1 MNINYY
7 NTYELTHHGIQGQ
20 KWGVRHGPPYPLK
33 GGSYTAEIK
42 KKKYRKHFHNDA
54 NNKKHFDKIIKKDTE
69 LNTLSYD
76 KNRTKNTDMFFAAFD
91 KRDKDQYRSM
101 FNKKI
106 EQDVYDESGN
116 KIGSGS
122 FYKFQITNKIV
133 KDVKVASEDSGSKAF
148 KKLYSESRDF
158 YNFVNDQSR
167 MEGAFDKTRLKF
179 KGYRESMKALENI
192 RANGNNV
199 KEEDLNKIYRLFNY
213 IIPSDGKGNEKLR
226 KDVERQRARF
236 FKELKS
242 EGYSAVLDTNDS
254 IYGGFKG
261 NAPVILFD
269 MEAVTESYIRR
280 LGVGDKAISTIRYDA
295 RKSLGL

>member
-1 MNINYY
+1 MNINICNPYV
-7 NTYELTHHGIQGQ
+7 LTHHGIQGQ

-54 NNKKHFDKIIKKDTE
+54 NNKKHFDSIIKKDTE

-133 KDVKVASEDSGSKAF
+133 KDAKVASEDSGSKAF

-158 YNFVNDQSR
+158 YNFVNDRSR

-179 KGYRESMKALENI
+179 RGYRESMKALENI
-192 RANGNNV
+192 RANSGDV
-199 KEEDLNKIYRLFNY
+199 KEEDLNKIYRMFNY

-242 EGYSAVLDTNDS
+242 EGYSAILDTNDA

-261 NAPVILFD
+261 NTPVILFD

-280 LGVGDKAISTIRYDA
+280 LGVGDKVISAIRYNA